1 MSTNNQAQ
9 AWIALTQKQR
19 AALTGIQN
27 QNARSQYIANNMALG
42 WSREKAEYVA
52 DYRDEAG
59 LDYAKR
65 LTKYE
70 LIQQRKWF

>member
-1 MSTNNQAQ
+1 MHGRNTLQIT
-9 AWIALTQKQR
+9 WH
-19 AALTGIQN
+19 
-27 QNARSQYIANNMALG
+27 G

-70 LIQQRKWF
+70 LIQLKTVLRFKAAK